1 MPLDAPVINA
11 ARSATILL
19 LLDSFRRGPYL
30 ASALGVGSR
39 YGRGGGVNNMPPML
53 SRRALAVL
61 ACLLAL
67 TAIAPAGCGGGSDGT
82 TGSSGPAE
90 SRPAPSKSSFPSA
103 KGKSLSQVL
112 EAADAPSNLVVSPA
126 ALVFNK
132 GENRYPFGVFQR
144 DRTQVPDADVALYF
158 AKVPSAKATKTG
170 GGFDSADSTAAK
182 KTEEKAL
189 DEPAVG
195 PFPAK
200 IESLETE
207 PAFRAQTT
215 TSDPN
220 AATVVYSTKVD
231 FPSDGDWL
239 IAALIKKEGELTAT
253 LLSSAVVGANPKIPR
268 VGQKAPLIHTPTPGD
283 VGNDL
288 SKITTRIPPDTQ
300 HEVDYADAYGKEPI
314 VLLFAT
320 PQFCESRVC
329 GPVVDVAEQLKQL
342 YGDKAAFIHME
353 IYNDNDPSKDVRPQV
368 RAFHLPSEPWLFAI
382 GRDGRIK
389 DVIEGAFGVEEL
401 TRVVKGLTAE

>member
-1 MPLDAPVINA
+1 MA
-11 ARSATILL
+11 AV
-19 LLDSFRRGPYL
+19 
-30 ASALGVGSR
+30 ALS
-39 YGRGGGVNNMPPML
+39 
-53 SRRALAVL
+53 
-61 ACLLAL
+61 
-67 TAIAPAGCGGGSDGT
+67 GCGGGSDGS
-82 TGSSGPAE
+82 TGSSGSGE

-112 EAADAPSNLVVSPA
+112 EAADAPSDLVVSPA
-126 ALVFNK
+126 ALVYYK
-132 GENRYPFGVFQR
+132 GKNRYTFGVFQR
-144 DRTQVPDADVALYF
+144 DRTQVSDADVALYF
-158 AKVPSAKATKTG
+158 AKVPSGKTAQKAN
-170 GGFDSADSTAAK
+170 GGFDSTAGSTSAK
-182 KTEEKAL
+182 KAEERAL

-200 IESLETE
+200 IESLQTE

-231 FPSDGDWL
+231 FPSNGEWR
-239 IAALIKKEGELTAT
+239 IAALIKKDGELTAS
-253 LLSSAVVGANPKIPR
+253 LLPSAVVGGYTKIPQ
-268 VGQKAPLIHTPTPGD
+268 VGQKAPLIHTPTPAD

-288 SKITTRIPPDTQ
+288 SKLTTRIPPDTQ

-320 PQFCESRVC
+320 PQFCQSRVC

-342 YGDKAAFIHME
+342 DGDKAAFIHME
-353 IYNDNDPSKDVRPQV
+353 IYNDNDPSKNVRLQV